1 MVSIGYDRRTEER
14 YRFDLPEVARGM
26 ATLALTKRIGP
37 ADSGRLM
44 TLDEFREA
52 EVEGGYRYEL
62 ARRILE
68 VSEVP
73 SDPHGAM

>member
-1 MVSIGYDRRTEER
+1 
-14 YRFDLPEVARGM
+14 M

-52 EVEGGYRYEL
+52 EVDEGCLYEL
-62 ARRILE
+62 ARGILE